1 TVATSTQASS
11 RNSAVRRKIP
21 ASVEAEHDPEV
32 DRDAIA
38 VQHGD
43 EPAVCIDAVV
53 CLVRR
58 VQALLR
64 DRLEAQEQRL
74 AAAPRRELDELLIAR
89 GVGSALA
96 GPPFPERLQRAEEIL
111 GVTRVRADVV
121 IPENHGA
128 RRARGDLADDLVDG
142 TIPDGRLPV
151 EERDRAVVAAVR
163 TASRRYRDRLPVP
176 APLDEVPA
184 RCRHSDERRLP
195 A

>member
-1 TVATSTQASS
+1 MAMSRRYESTRWCPLFVASRLSCEIDS
-11 RNSAVRRKIP
+11 RPRNSALQPLRA
-21 ASVEAEHDPEV
+21 ASSTN
-32 DRDAIA
+32 
-38 VQHGD
+38 
-43 EPAVCIDAVV
+43 CSS
-53 CLVRR
+53 
-58 VQALLR
+58 
-64 DRLEAQEQRL
+64 
-74 AAAPRRELDELLIAR
+74 R

-195 A
+195 ARD